1 VSDNLNALN
10 LSSNMHIFR
19 SYFVGEEVEDIWW
32 VVRRLALGTILTEL
46 LPRLD
51 YPWEAL

>member
-1 VSDNLNALN
+1 MSDILNVLN
-10 LSSNMHIFR
+10 LSSNMHLH
-19 SYFVGEEVEDIWW
+19 SYFVGEEVEDLWW
-32 VVRRLALGTILTEL
+32 VVRGSALENMLTEL